1 MPEGSYKGLINV
13 ECLGLILK
21 LPLAVVPD
29 EAVAEVTCSG
39 PSRSYRY
46 TNLFRQLRVST
57 LLFHNLEQRTGSL
70 VKTLGHWTLG
80 DGWVAL

>member
-29 EAVAEVTCSG
+29 EAVAEV
-39 PSRSYRY
+39 SRIG
-46 TNLFRQLRVST
+46 NV
-57 LLFHNLEQRTGSL
+57 
-70 VKTLGHWTLG
+70 
-80 DGWVAL
+80 